1 VTRLIDRLFGARAKL
16 PDPEMVAM
24 VQTWGNG
31 RGTESIA
38 PTFVSYA
45 ADGYSG
51 NGPVFACLN
60 ARLRYIGQAEFKFQD
75 LAKRN
80 LYGTPALGVLEN
92 PWPNGTATDLLKKM
106 EQHASLAGNAFVWR
120 AAPDR
125 LVCLRPDWVEIV
137 SADYGGYREPIGYVY
152 QPGGISSDAEMFIPV
167 DDMAHWAPIP
177 DPLADY
183 RGMSWLTPIAREV
196 NADVAMTQHR
206 TRFFENN
213 ATPNLV
219 IRYDSPLSA
228 STVAEIGERWNA
240 RYGGPTNA
248 GGTAILD
255 RGADLTVVGQSF
267 EQMRFNDVQ
276 SAGEARIAAASGV
289 PAIVAQ
295 IQAGLDSGTYANYE
309 QAMRAFANGTL
320 ADLWSSAVAAL
331 AKFVQAPTGARLWF
345 DTGNIPALQDAE
357 TARAEAAQVN
367 AAALSTLI
375 TAGYTPDA
383 AVSAIN
389 AGDLSLLTGQ
399 HSGLV
404 SVQMQKPGAV
414 DTPTPPPVESPKRDE
429 LLEAVLARM
438 AQPQDATDV
447 QVVIGEGAITT
458 NTTIADGAIRTST
471 TVEPTQV
478 RNEFTVPQAPA
489 PDVVVNVERDDT
501 PPAPAPVVNVTVEPT
516 PVTVTNEVHPSP
528 LVMPARRTTTKV
540 DRDAR
545 TGLITKT
552 TATETDA

>member
-1 VTRLIDRLFGARAKL
+1 
-16 PDPEMVAM
+16 M

-45 ADGYSG
+45 ADGYSS

-75 LAKRN
+75 LARRS
-80 LYGTPALGVLEN
+80 LYGTEALLLLEN
-92 PWPNGTATDLLKKM
+92 PWPNGTTSDLLKKM

-125 LVCLRPDWVEIV
+125 LVCLRPDYVEIV
-137 SADYGGYREPIGYVY
+137 SADFGGYREPIGYVFH
-152 QPGGISSDAEMFIPV
+152 PGGVGSGDEVFIPV

-206 TRFFENN
+206 QRFFDSN

-219 IRYDSPLSA
+219 IRYDSPLGA
-228 STVAEIGERWNA
+228 STVAEIAERWNA
-240 RYGGPTNA
+240 RYGGPNNA

-276 SAGEARIAAASGV
+276 AAGEARIAAASGV

-295 IQAGLDSGTYANYE
+295 IQAGLDSGTYANYS
-309 QAMRAFANGTL
+309 QAMKAFANGTL

-331 AKFVQAPTGARLWF
+331 AKFVTVPDGARLWY

-357 TARAEAAQVN
+357 TARAEAAATN
-367 AAALSTLI
+367 ASALSTLI
-375 TAGYTPDA
+375 QAGYKPDA
-383 AVSAIN
+383 GVDAVN

-404 SVQMQKPGAV
+404 SVQMQAPGAAP
-414 DTPTPPPVESPKRDE
+414 TPT
-429 LLEAVLARM
+429 
-438 AQPQDATDV
+438 
-447 QVVIGEGAITT
+447 GG
-458 NTTIADGAIRTST
+458 N
-471 TVEPTQV
+471 
-478 RNEFTVPQAPA
+478 PA
-489 PDVVVNVERDDT
+489 
-501 PPAPAPVVNVTVEPT
+501 
-516 PVTVTNEVHPSP
+516 
-528 LVMPARRTTTKV
+528 
-540 DRDAR
+540 
-545 TGLITKT
+545 
-552 TATETDA
+552 